1 MYYGNYPYGGWPSPW
16 GSPMG
21 MGYPGMGSWG
31 YPYAGMGQMPYS
43 PPWGGFG
50 FPDAQ
55 PYGPPMP
62 GAFGTPGMPPY
73 GPPMPGG
80 YGTPWMQ
87 PYGQPMA
94 GGFGSP
100 GMPPYGPPMAP
111 EQEIEFLRDQA
122 HMLKDQLDQ
131 IDARIKE
138 LEKEGK

>member
-31 YPYAGMGQMPYS
+31 YPYAGMEQMPYYT
-43 PPWGGFG
+43 PWGGFG
-50 FPDAQ
+50 YA
-55 PYGPPMP
+55 GVS
-62 GAFGTPGMPPY
+62 PY

-100 GMPPYGPPMAP
+100 AMPPYGPTMAP